1 MNILGNGK
9 KDQGMSLALNRF
21 MMSGCSNKSFISLGQ
36 TRSRL
41 LSPSN
46 LVVPKQQILEMKEQ
60 PEHMTDQGISRTSE
74 RRWLPYLSLGKPLPM
89 QFRYNYN
96 LKLYLP

>member
-1 MNILGNGK
+1 MFQQILHILGPNEE
-9 KDQGMSLALNRF
+9 
-21 MMSGCSNKSFISLGQ
+21 Q
-36 TRSRL
+36 THVPESKEMD
-41 LSPSN
+41 N